1 MTLRWRVALWSLVI
15 LGGTQ
20 LAFMAMAYAVLRH
33 VLWRDA
39 QEHAEARAV
48 QIRALLEHE
57 DQEEGPDAPSIGG
70 ADELLVSP
78 GALAALSFDGALI
91 RIRDGQGMPVVPP
104 RAPGSWLLAPGGMP
118 AKRLAA
124 RPTIEPGA
132 RSQEPGAAFQSE
144 PPDADVQDVVI
155 AREQILLR
163 RSRLPQP
170 LSVTIGWP
178 LAHAQH
184 TLARVALLMAGLG
197 GLTLLLGVLTTLAL
211 VGRALAPIERIS
223 HLADAYSVGDLSRRL
238 PGEEAGDEVGRMV
251 VAFNRLLER
260 LDAAFQ
266 RERRFTADAAH
277 ELRTPLTIL
286 RGEVELALRAYA
298 EGPIRDTLH
307 SAAEEIERLEAL
319 VANLLALARSES
331 AEPALEAEP
340 VSLLE
345 LSSDVIGRLGHLAGA
360 HGVGL
365 EISPDSTDPTAM
377 GDPTTLRQ
385 AIFNVVQNGIRHA
398 PAGSTVQV
406 RVSGL
411 DGRVL
416 VEVQDAGPGIPEA
429 ALPHLFDR
437 FFRADPARTRLPG
450 RGQGIGLG
458 LAITQAV
465 VQAHGGAVRAENL
478 PAGGARFT
486 IALPAAE
493 K

>member
-1 MTLRWRVALWSLVI
+1 VALWSLAI

-39 QEHAEARAV
+39 QERAEARAV

-57 DQEEGPDAPSIGG
+57 DQEEGPDASGIGG

-91 RIRDGQGMPVVPP
+91 RIRDGQGRRV
-104 RAPGSWLLAPGGMP
+104 GMP
-118 AKRLAA
+118 ALRLPTPGSRLQA
-124 RPTIEPGA
+124 RQKQDLAGPA
-132 RSQEPGAAFQSE
+132 
-144 PPDADVQDVVI
+144 PPDADVHDVVI
-155 AREQILLR
+155 AREQVRLR

-170 LSVTIGWP
+170 LNVTIGWP

-197 GLTLLLGVLTTLAL
+197 GLTLLLGGLTTLAL

-298 EGPIRDTLH
+298 DGPIRDTLH
-307 SAAEEIERLEAL
+307 SAVAEIERLEAL

-360 HGVGL
+360 HGVRL

-385 AIFNVVQNGIRHA
+385 AIFNVAQNGIRHA

-406 RVSGL
+406 RVLGL